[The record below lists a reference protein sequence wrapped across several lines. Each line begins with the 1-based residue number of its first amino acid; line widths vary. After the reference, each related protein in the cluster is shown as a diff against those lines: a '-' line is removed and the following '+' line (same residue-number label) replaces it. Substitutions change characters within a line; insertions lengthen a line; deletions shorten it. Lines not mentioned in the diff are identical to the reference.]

1 VSLSEK
7 YQQSKS
13 DSKLPLHTDI
23 AVAAAEYQSLGLPV
37 LSLVYGTKRP
47 ATKRGYLD
55 ASADAAEVGAMFATP
70 RRNIG
75 IRTGGQLLVLDVD
88 PRSGGLASIDRLT
101 ALHGP
106 LPATARVNTRD
117 GGYHLYLRLPAGG
130 TARCGP
136 LRGYEGI
143 DVKAEGGYVV
153 APPSRHPSGATYT
166 WAPGAAL
173 REVGMADVPGWLL
186 QLLPAVG
193 GTVQGRATQARGM
206 TPAAL
211 ALAEVIA
218 EAIQAPLAETPTGV
232 RIGRAGSKLVTTG
245 EHGPRYYDFEAG
257 CGGGV
262 GEAIRQYGI
271 DRRALPLELTLL
283 LDGAPIR
290 ITAGLED
297 RVSAEALWSAW
308 RGGVAAGEMPE
319 DHPAI
324 RHFVAGGIPAE
335 VFTRT
340 RGRIGRLASGP
351 AYILPREDLSGEIS
365 GLVAWIAGEE
375 EVDYVT
381 IGDGLVCVVDGDDP
395 DAETIITCGALAG
408 LAGAAARSAR
418 RVLAAVDSKALR
430 RVVVPADTTKLLLVL
445 PASVDARAIG
455 RRIWRQSQRLEE
467 IAAVKVDLP
476 AVLRGGG
483 REAAVEALAAAE
495 RLRHRRW
502 RREEADEQRDETPFD
517 GVGVA
522 ARVGREVEIAL
533 RTYLVAYR
541 DARAAG
547 QPEKWKK
554 LRRVIKACAGSG
566 KTSKL
571 LSLVKE
577 LGIKDVIVAMPT
589 YKMADQA
596 LRDAREFG
604 LAAEVIRSK
613 GELIGGVHACGEF
626 TTKIS
631 KTRNEKI
638 EIGERVLHCERNVK
652 DPFTKEYQT
661 VSCQKKLNCLWQ
673 LQFAGAD
680 VTFVTH
686 QSLFSPP
693 HPSLPADGLLVI
705 DERIYHWDLVDI
717 DLDDLS
723 GLPEVVQDL
732 LVDISGEHLVT
743 RDWVEV
749 CADKAL
755 AEGRFNKT
763 LVRLAAADAKQ
774 GCTPRERTS
783 TQLMAEYLRA
793 LAHFRRAPEEGMP
806 LPDATPEQIDRW
818 IAELK
823 KEKRQPQIAALLNA
837 VATWIDSGRGQAYGV
852 RYNPQTK
859 AVEWDH
865 LKAIDARWADGPV
878 LALDASDRVALRLPM
893 LRDAET
899 IVVSGPRNA
908 RIIQLADR
916 DIYKGVYDDAAKVN
930 SLNDFISARAAGADT
945 AGVIAQLDAFKHLD
959 LPANAKSLHFNALRG
974 RNDLEDCNLGFVL
987 GRVLPTSNAIDRI
1000 VRALDPD
1007 QALPGRELLREREE
1021 EIRARN
1027 GQRYMATVR
1036 RCDSPLHDV
1045 VLRAIRED
1053 ELSQAIDRFRLIH
1066 RRVPAVIFLLT
1077 NVPLADEGIVPDELI
1092 SWTADVAETERVI
1105 AYARSVAR
1113 GAGQRPT
1120 VILLSKK
1127 AMADY
1132 RSPVGGAL
1140 FATLEAAKQ
1149 AKKNSRFGDDLDVL
1163 TGDDLFTG
1171 ERCQISKRIISLRSD
1186 TALGEIQV
1194 GVRYRVKGQGGDP
1207 APALVVQAFA
1217 ADADVAQIRAS
1228 ITPDAVR
1235 QLLEERLGRAI
1246 GEVRICNF
1254 AVAEPLAVPP
1264 AGPKAERP
1272 KRVERSAR
1280 DASAPVDSGAGAGA
1294 ARGGEAVADRD
1305 GGAAAGDTDRPPME
1319 EDHRPPELVDVVNPT
1334 GFCAAL
1340 EALREVPPPVPV
1352 GLVPVNDIGARRG
1365 QLRASRGQESRWS

>member
-1 VSLSEK
+1 MSLSEK
-7 YQQSKS
+7 YQQSNS
-13 DSKLPLHTDI
+13 TFTLPLITEI
-23 AVAAAEYQSLGLPV
+23 AAAAAEYQSLGLAV
-37 LSLVYGTKRP
+37 LPLVYAAKRP
-47 ATKRGYLD
+47 ATAHGYRD
-55 ASADAAEVGAMFATP
+55 ASIDPVQIAAMFAT

-75 IRTGGQLLVLDVD
+75 IRTGGQLLVIDVD
-88 PRSGGLASIDRLT
+88 PRSGGLESMAQLVAEHG
-101 ALHGP
+101 ALP
-106 LPATARVNTRD
+106 VTARVNTRD

-143 DVKAEGGYVV
+143 DVKGDGGYVV
-153 APPSRHPSGATYT
+153 APPSIHPSGATYT

-173 REVGMADVPGWLL
+173 RDVGMADVPGWLL

-271 DRRALPLELTLL
+271 DRRALPLELTRL

-308 RGGVAAGEMPE
+308 RGAIAAGEMLE
-319 DHPAI
+319 EHPAI

-340 RGRIGRLASGP
+340 RGRIGRLAAGP
-351 AYILPREDLSGEIS
+351 AYILPRADLSGEIS
-365 GLVAWIAGEE
+365 GLVAWIAAGEGE

-395 DAETIITCGALAG
+395 EAETIITCGAFAG
-408 LAGAAARSAR
+408 LAAAAARPDR

-476 AVLRGGG
+476 AVLRGRG
-483 REAAVEALAAAE
+483 REAAVEALAAAQ

-502 RREEADEQRDETPFD
+502 RRDEAGEQRDETPFD

-522 ARVGREVEIAL
+522 ARIGREVETAL

-541 DARAAG
+541 DARS
-547 QPEKWKK
+547 EKWKK

-626 TTKIS
+626 NNKVKI
-631 KTRNEKI
+631 TRDEKI
-638 EIGERVLHCERNVK
+638 EIGERVLHCERNVTN
-652 DPFTKEYQT
+652 PFTNESQT
-661 VSCQKKLNCLWQ
+661 VSCPKKLNCLWQ

-705 DERIYHWDLVDI
+705 DERIHHWDLVDI

-732 LVDISGEHLVT
+732 LVDISGDHLVT
-743 RDWVEV
+743 RDWVEE

-755 AEGRFNKT
+755 AARRLDKT
-763 LVRLAAADAKQ
+763 RARLAAADAKQ
-774 GCTPRERTS
+774 GCAPRERTS
-783 TQLMAEYLRA
+783 SQLMAEYLRA
-793 LAHFRRAPEEGMP
+793 LAHFRRPPEEGMP
-806 LPDATPEQIDRW
+806 LPDATPEQLKRW
-818 IAELK
+818 IGELK
-823 KEKRQPQIAALLNA
+823 RDKRQPQIAALLTA

-865 LKAIDARWADGPV
+865 LKTIDPRWADGPV

-893 LRDAET
+893 LRDVET
-899 IVVSGPRNA
+899 IVVFGPRNA
-908 RIIQLADR
+908 RIVQLADR
-916 DIYKGVYDDAAKVN
+916 DIYKGVYADVSKVN
-930 SLNDFISARAAGADT
+930 SLTDFISARAAGADT
-945 AGVIAQLDAFKHLD
+945 VGVIAQLDAFRSLGD
-959 LPANAKSLHFNALRG
+959 LPTNAKSLHFNALRG
-974 RNDLEDCNLGFVL
+974 RNDLEYCNLGFVL

-1007 QALPGRELLREREE
+1007 QALPGRELLRKREE

-1066 RRVPAVIFLLT
+1066 RRVPAVIYLLT

-1092 SWTADVAETERVI
+1092 SWTVDVAETERVI
-1105 AYARSVAR
+1105 AYARGVAR

-1120 VILLSKK
+1120 VIPLTTS
-1127 AMADY
+1127 AMVDY
-1132 RSPVGGAL
+1132 RSPVGAPL
-1140 FATLEAAKQ
+1140 FETCEAAKQ
-1149 AKKNSRFGDDLDVL
+1149 ALKYSDFAQDASVM
-1163 TGDDLFTG
+1163 TGDDLFQG
-1171 ERCQISKRIISLRSD
+1171 ERCQISSRLISMRSD
-1186 TALGEIQV
+1186 TALGEVQV

-1207 APALVVQAFA
+1207 SPALVVQAFA
-1217 ADADVAQIRAS
+1217 AGADVGQLRAS
-1228 ITPDAVR
+1228 ITPDVVK

-1246 GEVRICNF
+1246 VEVRICNF
-1254 AVAEPLAVPP
+1254 AVAEPLAAPP
-1264 AGPKAERP
+1264 ASPDAERGTP
-1272 KRVERSAR
+1272 GERPAR
-1280 DASAPVDSGAGAGA
+1280 DASASADSGA
-1294 ARGGEAVADRD
+1294 ARGGEMVADKD
-1305 GGAAAGDTDRPPME
+1305 GGAAAGDTDRLPME
-1319 EDHRPPELVDVVNPT
+1319 EDHRPPELVDVVNLT

-1352 GLVPVNDIGARRG
+1352 VLAPVNDIGARRG